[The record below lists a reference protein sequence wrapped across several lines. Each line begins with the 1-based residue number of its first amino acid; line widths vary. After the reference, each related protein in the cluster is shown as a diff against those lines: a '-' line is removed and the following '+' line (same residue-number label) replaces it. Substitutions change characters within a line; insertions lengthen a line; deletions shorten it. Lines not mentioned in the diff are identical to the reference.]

1 MYIDIILFAVL
12 AAVLATNLYK
22 ILGKKA
28 ISEDAISSENN
39 NNIEEEKKIFSNEI
53 MDYSRKQVIDLD
65 KDFSFTVFLDGAK
78 SAFTLIVNA
87 YKNKKIQDV
96 KELLDSNVY
105 DNFKE
110 SINKIVDKEEEIKTF
125 QILSL
130 QSSIA
135 NIEVIKKLVK
145 IKVEFIS
152 LQEKTLENDT
162 KTSKEIKDIWVFER
176 EMDSESLIWKLVEV
190 SSK

>member
-1 MYIDIILFAVL
+1 ML

-28 ISEDAISSENN
+28 ISEDVNN
-39 NNIEEEKKIFSNEI
+39 REKNDNIEEDKQIFSNDI
-53 MDYSRKQVIDLD
+53 MDYSRKQIINLD
-65 KDFSFTVFLDGAK
+65 KDFSFTVFLEGAK

-96 KELLDSNVY
+96 KELLSSNVY

-110 SINKIVDKEEEIKTF
+110 SIINLNDKEEEIKTF

-130 QSSIA
+130 QASIA
-135 NIEVIKKLVK
+135 NIEVIEKLVK
-145 IKVEFIS
+145 IKVEFTS
-152 LQEKTLENDT
+152 LQENILKNDT
-162 KTSKEIKDIWVFER
+162 KNSIEIKDIWIFER
-176 EMDSESLIWKLVEV
+176 EMNSESLMWKLVEV